1 MKKTLGTIV
10 TIVIAV
16 ILIGTFIAVK
26 SSSAEEA
33 SDGRF
38 IAYDDGTV
46 LDTETNLLWA
56 AADNGTNINWEDA
69 KSYCE
74 NYRGGDY
81 KEWRMPTKDELKK
94 LHNRVILGNNGYH
107 LTKLITLSGAFL
119 WASEMKDSQASVY
132 SFGHNYGLWIWDS
145 LHSKWRNRVLPVR
158 SGREGK
164 VVVIEQK
171 QEPPAPVPAPA
182 PVPVP
187 APVVVPVPP
196 PPPVMEKVTI
206 RLNVE
211 FDTAKSV
218 VKEKYRDD
226 IKKVADFMKTYP
238 GTKAVIEGHTDN
250 VDIHKEPERNMR
262 LSQARADIVRQY
274 LIDNFGID
282 ASRLTA
288 VGYGPKRPIASN
300 DTKEDRQKNRRIDV
314 VIETMREK

>member
-10 TIVIAV
+10 TIIVAV
-16 ILIGTFIAVK
+16 ILIGIFITVK

-56 AADNGTNINWEDA
+56 AADNGKNINWEDA

-107 LTKLITLSGAFL
+107 ITKLITLSGAFQ
-119 WASEMKDSQASVY
+119 WASNIKGSEASVY

-145 LHSKWRNRVLPVR
+145 LRSKWRNRVLPVR

-164 VVVIEQK
+164 VVAIEQK
-171 QEPPAPVPAPA
+171 QEPPAPVPVPA
-182 PVPVP
+182 PVP
-187 APVVVPVPP
+187 APVVVPVPAP
-196 PPPVMEKVTI
+196 PPPPFMEKVTI

-238 GTKAVIEGHTDN
+238 ETKAVIEGHTDN

-262 LSQARADIVRQY
+262 LSQTRADIVRQY

-288 VGYGPKRPIASN
+288 VGYGPERPIASN
-300 DTKEDRQKNRRIDV
+300 DTKEGRQKNRRIDA